1 MRKSTLA
8 ITVCALALAWSMAA
22 VTQEAEPAA
31 EAEHHAHAAPRVAH
45 DPEHGPAHGSA
56 HGSAHAAAPLPA
68 EGQRWATDA
77 PLREAM
83 LRIRDGVA
91 VNATGFHDGTL
102 SAAAAQTL
110 AAAVEGDVQFMIANC
125 RLAPEPDAALHAL
138 IGRMLGAA
146 EALRDD
152 PLSAGGLPQ
161 LESVLDDYGA
171 TFDHPGWTPQEP

>member
-1 MRKSTLA
+1 MNKA
-8 ITVCALALAWSMAA
+8 ILQAAVAALALLSSLVAMAGQ
-22 VTQEAEPAA
+22 VESAA
-31 EAEHHAHAAPRVAH
+31 KPEHHAHAA
-45 DPEHGPAHGSA
+45 HG
-56 HGSAHAAAPLPA
+56 AAPELA

-83 LRIRDGVA
+83 LRIRDGVTA
-91 VNATGFHDGTL
+91 RATAFREGTL
-102 SAAAAQTL
+102 STAEGQVL
-110 AAAVEGDVQFMIANC
+110 AAFVEEDVQFMIANC

-161 LESVLDDYGA
+161 LEAVLNDYGA
-171 TFDHPGWTPQEP
+171 TFDHPGWEAPGA

>member
-1 MRKSTLA
+1 MSRSTLA
-8 ITVCALALAWSMAA
+8 IAVCALALAWSMAVA
-22 VTQEAEPAA
+22 AQAAEPAA
-31 EAEHHAHAAPRVAH
+31 TAEHHAHAAPGVA
-45 DPEHGPAHGSA
+45 HGPAHGPVDA
-56 HGSAHAAAPLPA
+56 GAPMPA

-83 LRIRDGVA
+83 LWIRDGVA
-91 VNATGFHDGTL
+91 LNATAFHDGTL

-152 PLSAGGLPQ
+152 PLSTGGLPQ
-161 LESVLDDYGA
+161 LEAVLNDYGA
-171 TFDHPGWTPQEP
+171 TFDHSGWEPPGA

>member
-1 MRKSTLA
+1 MSRSTLA

-22 VTQEAEPAA
+22 VAQEAEPAA
-31 EAEHHAHAAPRVAH
+31 EAEHDAHAAPG
-45 DPEHGPAHGSA
+45 PQHGPAHGPE
-56 HGSAHAAAPLPA
+56 HAAAPMLA
-68 EGQRWATDA
+68 EGQHWATDA

-91 VNATGFHDGTL
+91 LNATAFHDGTL

-146 EALRDD
+146 NVLRTN
-152 PLSAGGLPQ
+152 PLSADGLPQ
-161 LESVLDDYGA
+161 LEAVLNDYGA
-171 TFDHPGWTPQEP
+171 TFDHPGWTPPGA

>member
-1 MRKSTLA
+1 M
-8 ITVCALALAWSMAA
+8 
-22 VTQEAEPAA
+22 
-31 EAEHHAHAAPRVAH
+31 
-45 DPEHGPAHGSA
+45 
-56 HGSAHAAAPLPA
+56 PA

-91 VNATGFHDGTL
+91 ARATAFHEGTL
-102 SAAAAQTL
+102 SAAEGQAL

-146 EALRDD
+146 EALRDA
-152 PLSAGGLPQ
+152 PLSADGVPQ
-161 LESVLDDYGA
+161 LEAVLNDYGA
-171 TFDHPGWTPQEP
+171 TFDHSGWEPPGA